1 MAIEGYDLFDRL
13 FLENPID
20 PVAEPADY
28 KAFSIGGHLMDAV
41 LVEYAEGES
50 TRTQIINGLL
60 LGTEATV
67 DLDALLAGIDGV
79 GSAFG
84 KMRFAMNFAAVHST
98 AHAGLRYADKASF
111 KTRLG
116 L

>member
-13 FLENPID
+13 FLENPFPSTD
-20 PVAEPADY
+20 ERHQT
-28 KAFSIGGHLMDAV
+28 FHIGGHLMDAV

-50 TRTQIINGLL
+50 TRTQIIGGLE
-60 LGTEATV
+60 LGAEATT
-67 DLDALLAGIDGV
+67 DLDVLLAGIDAEPT
-79 GSAFG
+79 AFE
-84 KMRFAMNFAAVHST
+84 KVRFAMNFAAVHS
-98 AHAGLRYADKASF
+98 AAEAGLKYTDKAAF